1 MAAPLQP
8 GVYYF
13 DHLPGTEPTVGPLLE
28 HVLAGETIRQEAV
41 RLEAEGVVTYC
52 DVVLAP
58 LMEAGEVVGILN
70 VTVERLSNPEI
81 AARLVV
87 SRSTVKFHV
96 SNILSKLGVASRT
109 EAVAVAVQERLLAQV
124 GRPCDLAELNSARS
138 P

>member
-1 MAAPLQP
+1 M
-8 GVYYF
+8 
-13 DHLPGTEPTVGPLLE
+13 ER
-28 HVLAGETIRQEAV
+28 VLAGETIRQEAV

-87 SRSTVKFHV
+87 SRSMVKFHV
-96 SNILSKLGVASRT
+96 SNILSKLGIASRT
-109 EAVAVAVQERLLAQV
+109 EAVAVAVQERLLARANLV
-124 GRPCDLAELNSARS
+124 T
-138 P
+138 